1 MLIGFLMI
9 RHWNNN
15 PMGIDMDK
23 GSRFFSNLKQQ
34 WDRHRQHGTSQSH
47 GGARHDASHETDWQ
61 YNERKN
67 QEEKEMDD
75 ILDKI
80 RKSGYD
86 SLTAEE
92 KRKLFDFNNK

>member
-1 MLIGFLMI
+1 MCI
-9 RHWNNN
+9 R
-15 PMGIDMDK
+15 
-23 GSRFFSNLKQQ
+23 
-34 WDRHRQHGTSQSH
+34 DRGH

-61 YNERKN
+61 YNEQKKK
-67 QEEKEMDD
+67 EEKEMDD